1 MAWVRAETK
10 ESVVLNLV
18 SEIFEFNDV
27 KMFKICQFNFSE
39 FNLYGGGE
47 NFLLKVVFLSN

>member
-39 FNLYGGGE
+39 FKD
-47 NFLLKVVFLSN
+47 F